1 MSLLEA
7 EDVAP
12 ARSPC
17 STSRTES
24 PRPTASRAMPVPLIP
39 PPTISRSTAAGSEV
53 IDPSPSPA
61 LGAER
66 LGEVGKS
73 PRLPSYLLLPPT
85 SSCSPALKGGGDW
98 PAPPPTLHDVIERRV
113 EQVEVAQAI
122 GKAFGAAIEDEG
134 NALLGKTAVGAER
147 SVEAREVVLSG
158 AGA

>member
-39 PPTISRSTAAGSEV
+39 PPTISRSTAVGSEV
-53 IDPSPSPA
+53 IDPSPSPP

-85 SSCSPALKGGGDW
+85 SSCSSALKGGGGLARAD
-98 PAPPPTLHDVIERRV
+98 ATRR
-113 EQVEVAQAI
+113 
-122 GKAFGAAIEDEG
+122 D
-134 NALLGKTAVGAER
+134 
-147 SVEAREVVLSG
+147 
-158 AGA
+158 